1 MDRCDLSLYCYQHGL
16 PALSQCLYYCEYLT
30 CCILYWKQICPAFRD
45 YISGITEIETKCTKM
60 YRLPYSQIYHVNISL
75 ENYIPNFVISET
87 SEVNIYI
94 IK

>member
-1 MDRCDLSLYCYQHGL
+1 
-16 PALSQCLYYCEYLT
+16 
-30 CCILYWKQICPAFRD
+30 
-45 YISGITEIETKCTKM
+45 M